1 MIKASEK
8 FKDTLRNTLQATAG
22 IIKLPG
28 LSPLQRRYYR
38 DVLELTRRLQ
48 DMISGNDESTEIDL
62 KTDEEI
68 MAEIE
73 AEEIGEKLQK
83 KHKKD
88 DEECI

>member
-8 FKDTLRNTLQATAG
+8 FRDKLRRTLQDTSG
-22 IIKLPG
+22 VLKLQN

-48 DMISGNDESTEIDL
+48 DMISEPDESTEIDL

-68 MAEIE
+68 E
-73 AEEIGEKLQK
+73 AETDK
-83 KHKKD
+83 KEN
-88 DEECI
+88 DEE